1 MESSSN
7 NQKDSSSKKM
17 DNMNN
22 KKKNNLQFPI
32 FDNIM
37 QNPIMETKNIPNND
51 KIKIPD
57 NIQKPMMDNDLM
69 KYPMMLN
76 DNFQKETIQNIMN
89 QHIMFMAQI
98 NRIYNNQNKIMNN
111 QNMIMNNQD
120 NINNALLDI
129 INSINNFKLF
139 NNDNH
144 KILSQGSSNIRYK
157 SMDYKNNKNGKTIVV
172 LFRSIDG
179 ILTKVQCNLEDKAS
193 DVIRRYRKKTRKEN
207 FEEGDELFMFNGKKI
222 KENKSLTQN
231 GILNNSTIV
240 VINLKEV
247 KGAN

>member
-7 NQKDSSSKKM
+7 NKKDSSSKKM

-22 KKKNNLQFPI
+22 NM
-32 FDNIM
+32 M
-37 QNPIMETKNIPNND
+37 QIPTMKTNDIPKND
-51 KIKIPD
+51 KID

-69 KYPMMLN
+69 KNPMMLN
-76 DNFQKETIQNIMN
+76 NNFQKEKNQNIMN
-89 QHIMFMAQI
+89 QHNMFMAQI
-98 NRIYNNQNKIMNN
+98 NRIYNNQNKIINN
-111 QNMIMNNQD
+111 QN

-144 KILSQGSSNIRYK
+144 NIIPKQSSDIRHK

-179 ILTKVQCNLEDKAS
+179 ILMKVQCNLEDKAS

-207 FEEGDELFMFNGKKI
+207 FEEGDELFMFNGEKI

-231 GILNNSTIV
+231 GILNHSTIV